1 MAKIASRHRYITNH
15 TKLHKTKQQ
24 QNRRWRKA
32 STASRIWEGNHPH
45 RRAHHIDID
54 GLSSWV
60 VSDDDFVATEAV
72 GKAVNKRLHEPR
84 VSSIVD
90 EPMCLMDG
98 DDSR

>member
-1 MAKIASRHRYITNH
+1 M
-15 TKLHKTKQQ
+15 
-24 QNRRWRKA
+24 
-32 STASRIWEGNHPH
+32 EGNHPH

-84 VSSIVD
+84 VSSTMCLMNGVMIVD
-90 EPMCLMDG
+90 EEDKMMLLPQP
-98 DDSR
+98 RPTIV